1 MIKVNLLPEENR
13 IRDVRHTPILS
24 IGITI
29 VSLVLVVMSIYG
41 SVVHIGNKKKIAT
54 AEENLSAIQETLN
67 ELTALK
73 GKISKNLKPQHEALR
88 TILTNEINWAQAL
101 NMF

>member
-1 MIKVNLLPEENR
+1 MGASKVLHVFGFFFEENR

-29 VSLVLVVMSIYG
+29 VSLVLVVMSIYS

-54 AEENLSAIQETLN
+54 AVLPKLDEGVRA
-67 ELTALK
+67 
-73 GKISKNLKPQHEALR
+73 KIFD
-88 TILTNEINWAQAL
+88 EIAEGGEG
-101 NMF
+101 F